1 MQIAWC
7 DLFVIAV
14 ATAHIWLC
22 PYAKVE
28 ESFNLQAIHD
38 VLVHGVARVDRFDH
52 VEFPGVVPRTFVGAL
67 VVAAASSP
75 FAWLAQQLAM
85 RKIVL
90 QIAVRWVLAML
101 NVAALRFFKHS
112 IRGRFGKDAA
122 RFFMWICGCQFHLMF
137 YLGRTLPNTFALTLV
152 VFAYGYWLRH
162 QLRRSILLFTF
173 TIIVVRGDTAVLFAP
188 VLLWILLY
196 GSLSII
202 RIIGLGIAF
211 TTISLAITIGVDSY
225 FWRRWLWPEGE
236 VLWFNTVQNKSH
248 EWGVSPPLWYFY
260 SALPRA
266 LLTTL
271 VLVPFGVTNL
281 LSATMRCR
289 TWSSLR
295 AAVTRSAI
303 LDFAVWTYLWPV
315 VLYIIFFSFLPHKEL
330 RFIFNA
336 IPMFNMAAAVGFAKL
351 YHDRKKSMLPY
362 LGALLCLASTF
373 LGAVFFFSASRV
385 NYPGGH
391 AFAFLHESEINE
403 RTHVHSVH
411 IDVPSA
417 MTGVSRFG
425 EEFRS
430 WSYSKDEAITTPN
443 QLASFDYLV
452 SAISPHT
459 PDGTAIAQDFE
470 LLKSFDAFSKVE
482 WKRIPPRIQTEP
494 AIFVYRRHLLAEE
507 TNTTH

>member
-7 DLFVIAV
+7 DLFVVAV
-14 ATAHIWLC
+14 ATAHVWLC

-52 VEFPGVVPRTFVGAL
+52 IEFPGVVPRTFVGAL
-67 VVAAASSP
+67 VVAAGSSP

-112 IRGRFGKDAA
+112 IRARFGKDAA

-137 YLGRTLPNTFALTLV
+137 YLGRTLPNTFALMLV
-152 VFAYGYWLRH
+152 VLAYGYWLRH
-162 QLRRSILLFTF
+162 QLRRAILLFTF
-173 TIIVVRGDTAVLFAP
+173 TIVVVRGDTAVLFAP

-196 GSLSII
+196 GSLSIV
-202 RIIGLGIAF
+202 RIVGLGITF
-211 TTISLAITIGVDSY
+211 TAASLAITIGVDSY

-271 VLVPFGVTNL
+271 VLIPFGVT
-281 LSATMRCR
+281 
-289 TWSSLR
+289 SS
-295 AAVTRSAI
+295 V

-315 VLYIIFFSFLPHKEL
+315 ILYVILFSFLPHKEL

-336 IPMFNMAAAVGFAKL
+336 IPMLNMAAAV
-351 YHDRKKSMLPY
+351 SMLPY
-362 LGALLCLASTF
+362 LGALFCLVTTF
-373 LGAVFFFSASRV
+373 MGAVFFFNASRV
-385 NYPGGH
+385 NYPG
-391 AFAFLHESEINE
+391 I
-403 RTHVHSVH
+403 VHS
-411 IDVPSA
+411 
-417 MTGVSRFG
+417 
-425 EEFRS
+425 
-430 WSYSKDEAITTPN
+430 
-443 QLASFDYLV
+443 
-452 SAISPHT
+452 
-459 PDGTAIAQDFE
+459 
-470 LLKSFDAFSKVE
+470 
-482 WKRIPPRIQTEP
+482 
-494 AIFVYRRHLLAEE
+494 
-507 TNTTH
+507 